1 MTDEDDLKTLTQ
13 LIGKFRFA
21 MVTTMETDGSLV
33 AHPLTVQ
40 EAEFDGDLWFVI
52 GKDAPAAQHLAR
64 NPHAGVSMSS
74 DDAWVSLTGTGRI
87 VEDRAKLEELW
98 KPALEAWFPN
108 GKDDPN
114 VGLLHFT
121 ADGAEFW
128 HSPGSKI
135 VHLVTLLTRR
145 KIEGENEKLDL

>member
-13 LIGKFRFA
+13 LIRKFRFA

-74 DDAWVSLTGTGRI
+74 DDAWVSLSGTGRI
-87 VEDRAKLEELW
+87 VEDRAKLAELW

-128 HSPGSKI
+128 HSPGSRI